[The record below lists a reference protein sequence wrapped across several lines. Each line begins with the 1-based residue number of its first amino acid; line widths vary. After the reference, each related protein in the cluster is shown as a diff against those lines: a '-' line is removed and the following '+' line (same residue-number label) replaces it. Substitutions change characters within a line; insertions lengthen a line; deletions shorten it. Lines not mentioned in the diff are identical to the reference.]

1 MDHEDAV
8 TALAALAQ
16 THRLAIFRLLVREG
30 PEGMDAGEIAVT
42 LGIKPTSLSFHIKEL
57 KHAGLVTSE
66 RHGRS
71 IRYGVRI
78 DGMRALFGFLADD
91 CCQGRPDL
99 CGAAFSR
106 SSGAVGACIDAA
118 TTYPQKDTSETG

>member
-1 MDHEDAV
+1 MEHKDAV
-8 TALAALAQ
+8 TALTALAQ
-16 THRLAIFRLLVREG
+16 THRLAIFRLLVCEG
-30 PEGMDAGEIAVT
+30 LEGMAASEIAAT

-57 KHAGLVTSE
+57 EHAGLVTSE

-106 SSGAVGACIDAA
+106 SLGTVGACTDAA
-118 TTYPQKDTSETG
+118 TTNPQKDTSETG